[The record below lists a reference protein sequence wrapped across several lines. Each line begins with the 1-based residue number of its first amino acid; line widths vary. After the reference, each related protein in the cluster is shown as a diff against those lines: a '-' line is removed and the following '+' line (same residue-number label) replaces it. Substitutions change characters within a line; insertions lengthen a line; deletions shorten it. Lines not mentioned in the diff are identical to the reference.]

1 LRLAACLLPFAC
13 TTTQAGHD
21 QQTDLPT
28 LTALSW
34 TLDWDTDGID
44 LASDGSWSTSSD
56 LDYTVTISHAFIVTA
71 AISLVPCTLESD
83 TGIFAWMS
91 LFLGQPA
98 FANHA
103 PFDDGS
109 LHELSAKEWLT
120 PSKSVSITSTSFP
133 LTQYCSAYWLLAR
146 GGPES
151 EVEHTSIELRG
162 TWRHGDDAGS
172 FDITSDFARASIA
185 DLSPIPV
192 GTRQGHVT
200 LTRPMARLF
209 DGIDFAEAND
219 YAIAWSV
226 VHTMTDQ
233 ATFVLN

>member
-1 LRLAACLLPFAC
+1 MRLAPCLLAVAC
-13 TTTQAGHD
+13 TTAQTDHD

-34 TLDWDTDGID
+34 TLDWDADGIE
-44 LASDGSWSTSSD
+44 LGPDGSWSTNSD
-56 LDYTVTISHAFIVTA
+56 LGYTVTVSHAFIVTA
-71 AISLVPCTLESD
+71 AISLVPCTLEGD
-83 TGIFAWMS
+83 TGVFAWLS
-91 LFLGQPA
+91 LLLGQPA

-103 PFDDGS
+103 PFEDGS
-109 LHELSAKEWLT
+109 LLELSAKEWLT
-120 PSKSVSITSTSFP
+120 PAKTVSLPSTSFP

-146 GGPES
+146 GGPDS
-151 EVEHTSIELRG
+151 EFEHTSIELRG
-162 TWRHGDDAGS
+162 TWHHGDDTGS

-185 DLSPIPV
+185 NLSAIPV
-192 GTRQGHVT
+192 DTRQGHVT

-209 DGIDFAEAND
+209 DGIDFAKDND

-226 VHTMTDQ
+226 VHTMTEQ